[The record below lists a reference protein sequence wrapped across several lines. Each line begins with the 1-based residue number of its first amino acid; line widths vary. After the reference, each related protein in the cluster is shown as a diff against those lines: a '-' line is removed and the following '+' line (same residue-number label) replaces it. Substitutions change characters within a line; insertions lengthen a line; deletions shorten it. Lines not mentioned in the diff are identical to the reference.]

1 MSFHAQLASGHCDHD
16 RGRDRRARSNSGH
29 SDFGL
34 PIDNG
39 DEAVKKQ
46 CEEAAPKPA
55 VSKPACMAAGALQE
69 KQSRDELA
77 KIWNTLDSSIRLQ
90 CSTNRSVDSYS
101 SLKQCIEHER
111 GR

>member
-1 MSFHAQLASGHCDHD
+1 MHCDHD
-16 RGRDRRARSNSGH
+16 RGRDRCARSNSGH
-29 SDFGL
+29 SDFY
-34 PIDNG
+34 G

-69 KQSRDELA
+69 KQARDELA

-101 SLKQCIEHER
+101 GLKQCIEHER